1 MFQFLW
7 VKNPETTRWSLG
19 SAIKGVTGATI
30 LSRSNWRRITSQAHS
45 LTWQLGGCMCILGCF
60 RHVRVS
66 VTLST
71 VTRQAPLSVGFS
83 RQEYWSGLPC
93 PPPGNLPN
101 PGIELASRISPALAE
116 RFYTASATWEAQLG
130 GCRPVF
136 EALLQSSSSG
146 FFMSWALTSSGESH
160 PVDNKRASKVE
171 AVVLYLLVPEVTS
184 HHFCHFLFIRRDTMY
199 PSLYSVSRD

>member
-1 MFQFLW
+1 
-7 VKNPETTRWSLG
+7 
-19 SAIKGVTGATI
+19 
-30 LSRSNWRRITSQAHS
+30 
-45 LTWQLGGCMCILGCF
+45 MCILGCF
-60 RHVRVS
+60 RHVPVS

-101 PGIELASRISPALAE
+101 PGIELASLISPALAE

-146 FFMSWALTSSGESH
+146 FFMS
-160 PVDNKRASKVE
+160 
-171 AVVLYLLVPEVTS
+171 
-184 HHFCHFLFIRRDTMY
+184 
-199 PSLYSVSRD
+199 